1 MQVSSFKKSLL
12 HNQNIFIWLICAIIG
27 ASTLQIAAI
36 FVGPDLDASGLVA
49 IQWISANNLQIGTDI
64 IYQFGP
70 FGYLYVQ
77 TYAEPSLWIQ
87 ALSYNFFIHFF
98 YIFSMGL
105 LVIKLC
111 TNWKDKILVFSLIFL
126 LSNAITSVIK
136 ITSQETFSVIIII
149 YLIITGKIGNKYVAP
164 ILPFLA
170 LLLAF
175 ESLMLYHLAFVSIS
189 IIIVYSLISIAKKEF
204 KKPLIFVVSY
214 IFFILILWVASEQ
227 DIANF
232 PSYFMNIFSF
242 SSGYTYAQAIDGPI
256 IQTISG
262 LVAISFLGILFIYS
276 LTKKFNNVIIFMLLN
291 AILLFVEF
299 KHGFVRHDGHV
310 LHFYFTYGTFFIC
323 AYLIF
328 KYDTPQAVHNNKRLV
343 LLVILIIGS
352 VLLVVSIGIVDSKI
366 FVPKISNILS
376 YGEVF
381 PLIFD
386 KSYEVNRTS
395 EHLEYLKGYHTLDEY
410 TIRHIGN
417 KTMDV
422 IPWDLMIP
430 WIYDFNWS
438 PSPMPWAFQVYSSK
452 IDELNAKHFL
462 DEKEAP
468 QEILYAYKSIDNR
481 YPLFDEPLT
490 FATILKNYQYT
501 HTSNDNAL
509 LSYSPRQ
516 DIGEKEDLGTVVVD
530 IGKPIKIPRYDN
542 GYVFAHVDLEFSTLG
557 KVLIAIYKP
566 SQAHL
571 IFKFSDST
579 YSKEF
584 RFIPGASSNGV
595 FVSQYVESAHDLESI
610 FSGKITYDIDEMII
624 RVDNPADY
632 EKNIQVRFVGVPAQL
647 VIIQESSENKIP
659 DWNSLKL
666 AQGGSM
672 AIDFIGNK
680 LYSQE
685 GNVINVSGAGQQ
697 FIAINGWAV
706 DGLSQD
712 GTVKT
717 FLVFH
722 GEDKEIILPTH
733 KVFRPDVSKFFGV
746 NSYQYSGW
754 STALDT
760 EEFGHGCYTLSLR
773 IPRSTGQ
780 EYFELNG
787 EKSICFR

>member
-1 MQVSSFKKSLL
+1 MQVSSFKKLLL
-12 HNQNIFIWLICAIIG
+12 HNKNKFIWLICAVIG
-27 ASTLQIAAI
+27 ASTLQIVAI

-49 IQWISANNLQIGTDI
+49 IQWISAHNLQVGTDI

-70 FGYLYVQ
+70 LGYLYVQ
-77 TYAEPSLWIQ
+77 TYVYPSLWIQ

-98 YIFSMGL
+98 YIFSIGL
-105 LVIKLC
+105 LLIKLR
-111 TNWKDKILVFSLIFL
+111 TNWKDKILVFSLLLL
-126 LSNAITSVIK
+126 LSNVITSVIR
-136 ITSQETFSVIIII
+136 IHQQETLSVIVIL
-149 YLIITGKIGNKYVAP
+149 YLIIAGKIGNKYVAP
-164 ILPFLA
+164 ILSFLA

-189 IIIVYSLISIAKKEF
+189 IITIYSLISIAKKEF
-204 KKPLIFVVSY
+204 KKPLIFSGSF
-214 IFFILILWVASEQ
+214 IFCLLILWVASEQ
-227 DIANF
+227 DITNF
-232 PSYFMNIFSF
+232 PSYFINIFSF

-276 LTKKFNNVIIFMLLN
+276 LTKKFKNVIIFMLLN

-323 AYLIF
+323 TYLIF
-328 KYDTPQAVHNNKRLV
+328 KYDIPQTAHNNKRLV
-343 LLVILIIGS
+343 LLAILIIGS
-352 VLLVVSIGIVDSKI
+352 VLLVVSIGIVDSKLT
-366 FVPKISNILS
+366 VPKISNILS
-376 YGEVF
+376 YGEIF

-386 KSYEVNRTS
+386 KSYEVNKTS
-395 EHLEYLKGYHTLDEY
+395 EHLAYLKSYHALDEY
-410 TIRHIGN
+410 TIQHIGN

-430 WIYDFNWS
+430 WLYDFNWS
-438 PSPMPWAFQVYSSK
+438 PSPMPWAFQVYSPQ
-452 IDELNAKHFL
+452 IDELNVQHFL

-501 HTSNDNAL
+501 HTSNDHVL
-509 LSYSPRQ
+509 LSRSPRQ

-530 IGKPIKIPRYDN
+530 IGKPIKIPKYDK
-542 GYVFAHVDLEFSTLG
+542 GYVFAQVDLEFSTLG
-557 KVLIAIYKP
+557 KVLIAMYKP
-566 SQAHL
+566 SQAHVM
-571 IFKFSDST
+571 FKFSDST

-584 RFIPGASSNGV
+584 RFIPGVSSGGV
-595 FVSQYVESAHDLESI
+595 FVSQYVDNIHDLESI
-610 FSGKITYDIDEMII
+610 FSGKITPNIDKII
-624 RVDNPADY
+624 VWVDNPADY
-632 EKNIQVRFVGVPAQL
+632 EKSIQVKFVGVPAQ
-647 VIIQESSENKIP
+647 VSIQESSENMIP

-666 AQGGSM
+666 MQGGSM
-672 AIDFIGNK
+672 SIDFVGNK

-685 GNVINVSGAGQQ
+685 GNVINVSKTRQQ
-697 FIAINGWAV
+697 FIGINGWAV
-706 DGLSQD
+706 DDLSQD

-717 FLVFH
+717 FLVVH
-722 GEDKEIILPTH
+722 GKDKEIVLPTH
-733 KVFRPDVSKFFGV
+733 KVLRPDVSKFFGV
-746 NSYQYSGW
+746 DSYQYGGW
-754 STALDT
+754 STALDI
-760 EEFGHGCYTLSLR
+760 EEFEHGCYTLSLR
-773 IPRSTGQ
+773 IPRSTAQ